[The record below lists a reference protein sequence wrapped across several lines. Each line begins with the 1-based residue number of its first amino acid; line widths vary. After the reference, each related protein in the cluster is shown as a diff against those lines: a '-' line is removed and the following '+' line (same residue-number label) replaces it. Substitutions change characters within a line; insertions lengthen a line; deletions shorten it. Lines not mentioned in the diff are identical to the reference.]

1 MGSVIL
7 RSEPDLSQSFEPL
20 RERVAETVSWG
31 MRRSEA
37 GTLAEA
43 LRTVSFAPPPAL
55 PWLDTVKSVAES
67 RLLRLGRSWR
77 RTLDPLGGGAL
88 LLYHPTEAFRS
99 SAAQASDGF
108 FDARELPPWDL
119 WAAFIQEQASS
130 FLLSWVPPFAH
141 AQAAAGVAVSGGALH
156 WLEESETEIRA
167 VVRSWSEKHES

>member
-1 MGSVIL
+1 VIL
-7 RSEPDLSQSFEPL
+7 QSEPDLSLGFEPL

-37 GTLAEA
+37 GMLAEA
-43 LRTVSFAPPPAL
+43 LRTVAFAPPPAL

-88 LLYHPTEAFRS
+88 LLYYPTAS
-99 SAAQASDGF
+99 IIPAVAQASDGF

-119 WAAFIQEQASS
+119 WAAFIEEPGSAY
-130 FLLSWVPPFAH
+130 LLSWVPPFAH

-156 WLEESETEIRA
+156 WLEESETAIRA
-167 VVRSWSEKHES
+167 VVRGWGQQ

>member
-1 MGSVIL
+1 MIL
-7 RSEPDLSQSFEPL
+7 QSEPDLSPGFEPL

-43 LRTVSFAPPPAL
+43 LRTVAFAPPPAL

-88 LLYHPTEAFRS
+88 LLYYPTLPII
-99 SAAQASDGF
+99 SAAAHASDGF

-119 WAAFIQEQASS
+119 WAAFIEEEDAAY
-130 FLLSWVPPFAH
+130 LVSWVPPFAH

-156 WLEESETEIRA
+156 WLEESESAIRG